1 MQNYLVR
8 YLALMKNFKMILKSL
23 ISNNTCIDGGRGK
36 KWYYAI
42 IMFFLAIVIAL
53 VPTFVKQIKTQGSDM
68 FANGS
73 YGAQEASM
81 AFSEELNKETTTYS
95 LKIIPD
101 NDGEKPTNK
110 LVLEGEF
117 DKFEYK
123 DGDTLLFTFYY
134 YGGGELTEDIAKS
147 YNGDGTTSY
156 ALFTQHEFFIYLV
169 NSNTKT
175 AISSLGCS
183 NAYKYF
189 EIDPEKGYLDLK
201 ETLATGE
208 TVTEAIQNTWQNW
221 KDFYKKAY
229 NANRLRQLWLQCL
242 IIAGIDIV
250 ITLLMGFMIWILT
263 RGKKNPYR
271 CFTLWETQKIAYWC
285 SVTPAILTIALGF
298 LLKNFA
304 NVLFP
309 LLLGVRVMWLSMK
322 SLRPDGTGYAAN

>member
-1 MQNYLVR
+1 
-8 YLALMKNFKMILKSL
+8 MKNFKMILKSL

-42 IMFFLAIVIAL
+42 TMFFLSIVVAL
-53 VPTFVKQIKTQGSDM
+53 VPTFVRQLKTHGDDT
-68 FANGS
+68 FANAG
-73 YGAQEASM
+73 YGGQEAFM
-81 AFSEELNKETTTYS
+81 AFSEELNQTTEYS

-101 NDGEKPTNK
+101 TEAEKPTNK
-110 LVLEGEF
+110 LVVEGEF
-117 DKFEYK
+117 NKFEYK
-123 DGDTLLFTFYY
+123 DKNGEKVLFTFIYCNEIT
-134 YGGGELTEDIAKS
+134 GNVSETLGL
-147 YNGDGTTSY
+147 DGKTSY
-156 ALFTQHEFFIYLV
+156 AIFTEHEFFIYIANP
-169 NSNTKT
+169 NSETGIAN
-175 AISSLGCS
+175 LPCQ

-189 EIDPEKGYLDLK
+189 DIPEKGYIDLK
-201 ETLATGE
+201 EYLVKDDTL
-208 TVTEAIQNTWQNW
+208 TVTQNIEATWSNW
-221 KDFYKKAY
+221 KEFCKTAY
-229 NANRLRQLWLQCL
+229 NYNRLDQLWKQCL
-242 IIAGIDIV
+242 LIGGINIV

-285 SVTPAILTIALGF
+285 SITPAILTIALGF